1 MRQIAQLSLPAFE
14 VLWEDLR
21 AGSMPYPFD
30 ISQHGDTLDERARIK
45 AAVHA
50 DLEKRGLARRGR
62 PEPDLEDALNL
73 LARPEL
79 RVIAVCI
86 PDMNQE
92 KLVCASVV
100 ARGGYAVLVSQEE
113 ATITLNLLQPNEIA
127 TSLANAM
134 PPGRPGPGKPV
145 TVPGEAFEQQQP
157 QQQQGFR
164 QAVRSTENDDV
175 RIAKQMLTGPA
186 IGNGHF
192 LVQMSQGRTKRDFP
206 PVTWVDTRQGRY
218 ANIETRKGWFTIS
231 PADNMGLARHLGQ
244 VLAMTSER

>member
-1 MRQIAQLSLPAFE
+1 MKQLAQLSLPAFE

-21 AGSMPYPFD
+21 AGSIPDPFD
-30 ISQHGDTLDERARIK
+30 VSQHGETLDERARIK

-50 DLEKRGLARRGR
+50 DLERRNLARRGR

-79 RVIAVCI
+79 RVIALCV

-92 KLVCASVV
+92 KVVRASVV
-100 ARGGYAVLVSQEE
+100 ARGGYAVLVTQED
-113 ATITLNLLQPNEIA
+113 ASITLNLLQPNEIA

-134 PPGRPGPGKPV
+134 PPGRPGPGKLV
-145 TVPGEAFEQQQP
+145 TVPGEAFENQP

-164 QAVRSTENDDV
+164 QAVRTTENDDV
-175 RIAKQMLTGPA
+175 RLAKQMLTGPA

-192 LVQMSQGRTKRDFP
+192 VVKMEQGRTKRDFP
-206 PVTWVDTRQGRY
+206 PVTWIDTRQGRY
-218 ANIETRKGWFTIS
+218 SNVQTRNGWFTIS

>member
-1 MRQIAQLSLPAFE
+1 MKQLAQLSLPAFE

-21 AGSMPYPFD
+21 AGSIPYPFD
-30 ISQHGDTLDERARIK
+30 VSQHGETLDERARIR

-50 DLEKRGLARRGR
+50 DLERRNLARRGR

-79 RVIAVCI
+79 RVIALCV

-92 KLVCASVV
+92 KVVRASVV
-100 ARGGYAVLVSQEE
+100 ARGGYAVLVTQED
-113 ATITLNLLQPNEIA
+113 ASITLSLVQPNEIA

-134 PPGRPGPGKPV
+134 PPGRPGPGKLV
-145 TVPGEAFEQQQP
+145 TVPGEAFENQP

-164 QAVRSTENDDV
+164 QAVRTTENDDV
-175 RIAKQMLTGPA
+175 RLAKQMLTGPA

-192 LVQMSQGRTKRDFP
+192 VVKMEQGRTKRDFP
-206 PVTWVDTRQGRY
+206 PVTWIDTRQGRY
-218 ANIETRKGWFTIS
+218 SNVQTRNGWFTIS

>member
-21 AGSMPYPFD
+21 VGSIPYPFE
-30 ISQHGDTLDERARIK
+30 INQHGETLDERARIK
-45 AAVHA
+45 AAVHQ
-50 DLEKRGLARRGR
+50 DLERRGLARRGR

-79 RVIAVCI
+79 RVIAMCM
-86 PDMNQE
+86 PDLNQHN
-92 KLVCASVV
+92 VVRASVV
-100 ARGGYAVLVSQEE
+100 ARGGYAVLVTQED
-113 ATITLNLLQPNEIA
+113 AGITLNLVQPNEIA

-134 PPGRPGPGKPV
+134 PPGRPGPGKLV
-145 TVPGEAFEQQQP
+145 TVPAQAFEAQQQD
-157 QQQQGFR
+157 GFR
-164 QAVRSTENDDV
+164 QSVRTTQNDDV

-192 LVQMSQGRTKRDFP
+192 LVQMGQGRTKRDFP
-206 PVTWVDTRQGRY
+206 PVTWIDTNQGRY
-218 ANIETRKGWFTIS
+218 TNVETRAGWFTIS

>member
-1 MRQIAQLSLPAFE
+1 MKQIAQLSLPAFE

-21 AGSMPYPFD
+21 AGSIPYPFD
-30 ISQHGDTLDERARIK
+30 ISQHGETLDERARIK

-50 DLEKRGLARRGR
+50 DLERRNLARRGR

-79 RVIAVCI
+79 RVIALCI
-86 PDMNQE
+86 PDMNQQ
-92 KLVCASVV
+92 KLVRASVV
-100 ARGGYAVLVSQEE
+100 ARGGYAVLVVQEDT
-113 ATITLNLLQPNEIA
+113 AVRLSLVQPNEIA
-127 TSLANAM
+127 TCLANAM
-134 PPGRPGPGKPV
+134 PHGRPGPGKLV
-145 TVPGEAFEQQQP
+145 TVPAQAFESRP
-157 QQQQGFR
+157 QQQEGFR
-164 QAVRSTENDDV
+164 QSVRTAESDEV

-192 LVQMSQGRTKRDFP
+192 LVQMGQGRTKRDFP
-206 PVTWVDTRQGRY
+206 PVTWIDTNQGRY
-218 ANIETRKGWFTIS
+218 SNVETRKGWFTIS